1 MTTSKTFWVLTLFIC
16 LFAFTMVV
24 VAKSFVRQVLH
35 VPGDY
40 LTIQAALDAA
50 AEGDTVQV
58 NAGIYNEN
66 VVVSASA
73 IKLHATNGV
82 VLEGTG
88 LNGIGIQVRGTSS
101 ASPVRDVE
109 VSGFEVRNFER
120 GIIVQWAV
128 DARVHNNEVYQNV
141 DKISPVVLGD
151 ATGIE
156 LVTTYLCEVSE
167 NFVHDNGVGGIQ
179 LRVGSTQN
187 TIRANR
193 VYANGTQVITDL
205 GGAGILL
212 TGLGT
217 NDNRVLENEVIGNYG
232 RGIMLTR
239 PTGTAPITGN
249 LVAQNRAHDNY
260 RAGIAIMFAAIDNF
274 VLQNDARWNNISG
287 LPPCYRCN
295 LFDNSSGS
303 NGWERNLGTFNLTDA
318 CAP

>member
-1 MTTSKTFWVLTLFIC
+1 MTTSRTHWVVTLVIC
-16 LFAFTMVV
+16 LLAFTMVV
-24 VAKSFVRQVLH
+24 MAKSFGGEVLH

-40 LTIQAALDAA
+40 PTIQAALDAA

-58 NAGIYNEN
+58 KAGIYNEN
-66 VVVSASA
+66 VVVSASN
-73 IKLHATNGV
+73 IKLHATSGV
-82 VLEGTG
+82 VLDGTS
-88 LNGIGIQVRGTSS
+88 LNGIGIQVRGTS
-101 ASPVRDVE
+101 ATSPVSGVE

-141 DKISPVVLGD
+141 DKVSPLVLGD

-156 LVTTYLCEVSE
+156 LVTTHLSEVSE
-167 NFVHDNGVGGIQ
+167 NFVHDNGSGGIQ

-187 TIRANR
+187 TIRSNR
-193 VYANGTQVITDL
+193 VYGNGTQVTTNL
-205 GGAGILL
+205 AAAGILL

-217 NDNRVLENEVIGNYG
+217 NDNRILENVVIGNYG
-232 RGIMLTR
+232 RGIMVTR
-239 PTGTAPITGN
+239 PAGTAPITGN
-249 LVAQNRAHDNY
+249 LIAQNRAHDNQ

-287 LPPCYRCN
+287 LPPCYQCN
-295 LFDNSSGS
+295 LFDLSEGTNV
-303 NGWERNLGTFNLTDA
+303 WKRNLGTFNLTDA

>member
-1 MTTSKTFWVLTLFIC
+1 MTNSKTFSIVSLVLC
-16 LFAFTMVV
+16 LFGFTMVV
-24 VAKSFVRQVLH
+24 VAKPSGGQVLH
-35 VPGDY
+35 VPRDY
-40 LTIQAALDAA
+40 PTIQAAVAVA

-66 VVVSASA
+66 VVVSTSA
-73 IKLHATNGV
+73 VRLHATSGV
-82 VLEGTG
+82 VLDGAG
-88 LNGIGIQVRGTSS
+88 LTGIGILVRGASV

-128 DARVHNNEVYQNV
+128 NARVHHNEVYQNT
-141 DKISPVVLGD
+141 DKTSPLILGD
-151 ATGIE
+151 AAGIE
-156 LVTTYLCEVSE
+156 LITTHLSEVSQ
-167 NFVHDNGVGGIQ
+167 NSVHDNGDGGIQ
-179 LRVGSTQN
+179 LRAGSTQN

-193 VYANGTQVITDL
+193 VCGNGTQRAIDF
-205 GGAGILL
+205 GSAGILL

-217 NDNRVLENEVIGNYG
+217 NDNRIVENEVIGNYG

-249 LVAQNRAHDNY
+249 LVAQNRAHENQ
-260 RAGIAIMFAAIDNF
+260 RSGIAIMAAAINNF

-295 LFDNSSGS
+295 LFDLSSGT
-303 NGWERNLGTFNLTDA
+303 NVWERNLGTFNLTGA